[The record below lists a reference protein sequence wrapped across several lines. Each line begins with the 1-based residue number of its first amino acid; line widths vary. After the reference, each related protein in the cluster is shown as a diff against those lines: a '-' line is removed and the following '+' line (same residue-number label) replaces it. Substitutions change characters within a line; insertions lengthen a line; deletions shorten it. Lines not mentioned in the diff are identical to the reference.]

1 MINVWKKIVLP
12 LIIFVALCLL
22 QIYLNGFFVVRP
34 IIDFV
39 LLYLII
45 LVFFAP
51 LWLVILLVILKGL
64 IFDSLL
70 GINWGI
76 NLISLLISFIFGY
89 YLLTRIDKESFFAR
103 LMIGSLMIIFYFSV
117 FEILNIFVYHSG
129 FQFLIIIDLLIN
141 LLAYLLGHF
150 IYVQIKK

>member
-1 MINVWKKIVLP
+1 MINVWKKIVLS

-117 FEILNIFVYHSG
+117 FEVLNIFVYHNG

-141 LLAYLLGHF
+141 LLAYLLGNF

>member
-1 MINVWKKIVLP
+1 MINVWKKIVLS

-22 QIYLNGFFVVRP
+22 EIYLNGFFVVRP

-103 LMIGSLMIIFYFSV
+103 LMIGSLMIISYFSV
-117 FEILNIFVYHSG
+117 FEILNIFVYHNG

-141 LLAYLLGHF
+141 LLAYLLGNF

>member
-1 MINVWKKIVLP
+1 MINVWKKIVLS
-12 LIIFVALCLL
+12 LIIFVTLCLL
-22 QIYLNGFFVVRP
+22 QIYLNGFFAVRP

-117 FEILNIFVYHSG
+117 FEVLNIFVYHNG

-141 LLAYLLGHF
+141 LLAYLLGNF

>member
-1 MINVWKKIVLP
+1 MINVWKKIVLS

-117 FEILNIFVYHSG
+117 FEILNIFVYHNG

-141 LLAYLLGHF
+141 LLAYLLGNF

>member
-1 MINVWKKIVLP
+1 MINVWKKIVLS

-22 QIYLNGFFVVRP
+22 EIYLNGFFVVRP

-70 GINWGI
+70 SINWGI

-117 FEILNIFVYHSG
+117 FEILNIFVYHNG

-141 LLAYLLGHF
+141 LLAYLLGNF

>member
-1 MINVWKKIVLP
+1 MINVWKKIVLS
-12 LIIFVALCLL
+12 LIIFIALCLL
-22 QIYLNGFFVVRP
+22 EIYLNGFFVVRP

-89 YLLTRIDKESFFAR
+89 YLLTCIDKESFFAR

-117 FEILNIFVYHSG
+117 FEVLNIFVYHNG

-141 LLAYLLGHF
+141 LLAYLLGNF

>member
-1 MINVWKKIVLP
+1 MINVWKKIVLS

-22 QIYLNGFFVVRP
+22 EIYLNGFFVVRS

-103 LMIGSLMIIFYFSV
+103 LMIGSLMIISYFSV
-117 FEILNIFVYHSG
+117 FEILNIFVYHNG

-141 LLAYLLGHF
+141 LLAYLLGNF

>member
-1 MINVWKKIVLP
+1 MINVWKKIVLS

-22 QIYLNGFFVVRP
+22 EIYLNGFFVVRP

-117 FEILNIFVYHSG
+117 FEVLNIFVYHNG

-141 LLAYLLGHF
+141 LLAYLLGNF

>member
-1 MINVWKKIVLP
+1 MINVWKKIVLS
-12 LIIFVALCLL
+12 LIIFIALCLL
-22 QIYLNGFFVVRP
+22 EIYLNGFFVVRP

-89 YLLTRIDKESFFAR
+89 YLLTRIDKESFFAC

-117 FEILNIFVYHSG
+117 FEVLNIFVYHNG

-141 LLAYLLGHF
+141 LLAYLLGNF